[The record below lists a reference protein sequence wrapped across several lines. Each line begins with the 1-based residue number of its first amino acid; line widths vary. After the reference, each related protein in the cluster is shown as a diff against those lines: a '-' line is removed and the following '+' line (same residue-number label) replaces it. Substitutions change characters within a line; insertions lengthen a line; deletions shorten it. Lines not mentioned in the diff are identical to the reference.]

1 MDRTKK
7 IKICVLFLFGVAL
20 FGLNFSLLIHLPK
33 RFEYAL
39 ITLFGYMYGL
49 LSSGLILYIEYVD
62 AADTAAAG
70 DP

>member
-20 FGLNFSLLIHLPK
+20 FGLNFLLFINLPK

>member
-20 FGLNFSLLIHLPK
+20 FGLNFLLLINLPK

>member
-20 FGLNFSLLIHLPK
+20 FGLNFSLLINLPK

>member
-20 FGLNFSLLIHLPK
+20 FGLNFLLLINLPK

-39 ITLFGYMYGL
+39 ITLFGYLYGL
-49 LSSGLILYIEYVD
+49 LSSGLILYIEHVD

>member
-20 FGLNFSLLIHLPK
+20 FGLNFFLLINLPK

-49 LSSGLILYIEYVD
+49 LSSGLILYIEHVD